1 MRDKIQTLHEIRTK
15 WNELAQNVWDRFK
28 VRVAMPRSI
37 YYVENRGFLARV
49 WSAPDRVEKL
59 EINTKALQEENYQYL
74 MEQIL
79 THEFCHAFNRAKGN
93 DDSHGDGW
101 KLCMRLMGAYPSRC
115 GEWPSD
121 AAKRKQNNSPNS
133 PNNPRQPGMRPVCSG
148 GNLIDLDDY

>member
-59 EINTKALQEENYQYL
+59 EINIKCLIPENWDYFINQT
-74 MEQIL
+74 II
-79 THEFCHAFNRAKGN
+79 HEFAHCFNRAKGN

-121 AAKRKQNNSPNS
+121 AAKRKQNNNQNPS
-133 PNNPRQPGMRPVCSG
+133 NNPRQPGMRPVCSG